1 MPIGNRVKERLARGG
16 TALCMAT
23 RLARTPEIAE
33 LKHPK
38 LREAYETTMRACAA
52 HGKCLGIG
60 GIRADVSHVAELV
73 QLGARFVIAASDIQ
87 YLMAAA
93 RSEVAALRKAAGG

>member
-1 MPIGNRVKERLARGG
+1 
-16 TALCMAT
+16 
-23 RLARTPEIAE
+23 
-33 LKHPK
+33 
-38 LREAYETTMRACAA
+38 MRACAR